1 MKKAEQEEMDRL
13 RHAVDR
19 LTSELRTALD
29 QVTQLQRQLVLEE
42 GRNLAFRELLE
53 AQQKPKIVRY

>member
-1 MKKAEQEEMDRL
+1 MKKTEQEEMDRL

-19 LTSELRTALD
+19 LTTELRTALD

-42 GRNLAFRELLE
+42 GKNLAFRELLE
-53 AQQKPKIVRY
+53 TQQKPKIVRY